1 MWSFGSL
8 WKKYNKN
15 ARNWFVIVTFPIP
28 GFVSVVFKN
37 DVRQKRNR
45 DHYAP
50 LPVSIKG
57 AGTFF
62 RFPNNPFPSAEVR

>member
-15 ARNWFVIVTFPIP
+15 ARNRFVIVTFPIP

-37 DVRQKRNR
+37 DVRQK
-45 DHYAP
+45 P
-50 LPVSIKG
+50 Q
-57 AGTFF
+57 
-62 RFPNNPFPSAEVR
+62 

>member
-37 DVRQKRNR
+37 DVRQK
-45 DHYAP
+45 P
-50 LPVSIKG
+50 Q
-57 AGTFF
+57 
-62 RFPNNPFPSAEVR
+62 